1 MTAALRRASVALV
14 VALAAATIFSGSFP
28 AAWNGAI
35 VIALTLVCVGWIY
48 DAIRRY
54 RPGGIVWSL
63 LVGSAVLNAACT
75 AAWWWP
81 VLAGGGAALAQPSVA
96 DAGWLVANLL
106 LAVAIVIALSKRE
119 MPLLVVL
126 DVATIAVGVGLVVGV
141 VLVGPD
147 LVTSLV
153 PMEVRVTQA
162 CHVVCDVI
170 LFAAAMRLALSPR
183 PRPLAAWLLAGAALS
198 IVFSGVAWNWLTISG
213 TYVPGSWGD
222 AGWILA
228 PVLLGLAALHPSMR
242 RLGTR
247 EARRDISLHTAGPL
261 LLGAAALVSPLMLG
275 IHRVV
280 PAVPDIDDSLAS
292 VVAVLV
298 SGAALA
304 ALAVMRFLLLLRQ
317 ARSLAAALGD
327 ALDQR
332 GRMLELSQSRYRQ
345 LVEQIPGAIYVIA
358 LGENGQPARPLYV
371 TPQIEQVIG
380 LSVQQWMRGLERML
394 ERVHP
399 DDRARVAELLQGPA
413 AGHQPQ
419 PAEYRCVKPDGE
431 EVWVGDACAVVTTD
445 GDRRLLQG
453 LLFDITAAKR
463 SEADRDRLE
472 LDLRLGQKL
481 EAVGQLAAGIAH
493 EINTPTQFVGDTVR
507 FLDDAFGDVMTLVI
521 AYERLLV
528 AADAGPVPD
537 ELIAAVRKAEAHAD
551 LDYLR
556 ERVPAAFER
565 ATDGVQRVAT
575 IVRAMREFAHPPT
588 IDKAP
593 FDINQALRSTLVVAS
608 NEYRYIAEVQVE
620 FAELP
625 LVTCD
630 GGDINQVF
638 LNLVVNAAH
647 AIEDATAEGERGVI
661 CLRTIAESD
670 HVRISISDTGPGI
683 PADVAGRIYDPFF
696 TTKDVGR
703 GTGQGL
709 AIARRIVVERHGG
722 TLSFETESG
731 RGTTFHVRLPVG
743 QQVHTPREAQV
754 AA

>member
-1 MTAALRRASVALV
+1 MTVAPRTVCVALTLV
-14 VALAAATIFSGSFP
+14 LAAIIASGRVPP
-28 AAWNGAI
+28 AWHGALII
-35 VIALTLVCVGWIY
+35 VLALVCVGWVHG
-48 DAIRRY
+48 AMRRS
-54 RPGGIVWSL
+54 RPAGIVWPL
-63 LVGSAVLNAACT
+63 LRASVILNAAAT
-75 AAWWWP
+75 VAWWWP
-81 VLAGGGAALAQPSVA
+81 VLAGGEEALAQPSVA
-96 DAGWLVANLL
+96 DAGWLVGNLL
-106 LAVAIVIALSKRE
+106 ITVAIVVALSKRE
-119 MPLLVVL
+119 TPLLVAL
-126 DVATIAVGVGLVVGV
+126 DVATIAVGVGLVVGI

-147 LVTSLV
+147 LVASLV
-153 PMEVRVTQA
+153 PMKVRVTQA
-162 CHVVCDVI
+162 CYIVGDII
-170 LFAAAMRLALSPR
+170 LFSAAVRLALSPR
-183 PRPLAAWLLAGAALS
+183 PRPFAAWLLVGAAS
-198 IVFSGVAWNWLTISG
+198 GVVFSDVAWNWLTISG
-213 TYVPGSWGD
+213 TYTPGSWGD
-222 AGWILA
+222 VGWVLE

-247 EARRDISLHTAGPL
+247 ESRRDASLHVAGPV
-261 LLGAAALVSPLMLG
+261 LLGAAALISPLMLG
-275 IHRVV
+275 LHRVV
-280 PAVPDIDDSLAS
+280 PAFPDIADNLAS
-292 VVAVLV
+292 VLAVTLA
-298 SGAALA
+298 GAALA

-371 TPQIEQVIG
+371 TPQIEELIG
-380 LSVQQWMRGLERML
+380 LSVQQWMRGLDRLL
-394 ERVHP
+394 ESVHP
-399 DDRARVAELLQGPA
+399 DDRARVAEIVEGPA
-413 AGHQPQ
+413 DGRQPE
-419 PAEYRCVKPDGE
+419 PAEYRCIKPSGE
-431 EVWVGDACAVVTTD
+431 EVWVRDACAVVTTD

-507 FLDDAFGDVMTLVI
+507 FLDDAFGDVMQLVV
-521 AYERLLV
+521 AYERLL
-528 AADAGPVPD
+528 AAAEAGPVPD
-537 ELIAAVRKAEAHAD
+537 ELIAAVRAAEELAD

-556 ERVPAAFER
+556 ERVPGAFER
-565 ATDGVQRVAT
+565 AMDGVQRVAT

-588 IDKAP
+588 TDKVP

-608 NEYRYIAEVQVE
+608 NEYKYVAEVQTE

-625 LVTCD
+625 PVMCD

-647 AIEDATAEGERGVI
+647 AIADVTAEGERGVI
-661 CLRTIAESD
+661 LLRTTAEDD

-683 PADVAGRIYDPFF
+683 PAALAGRIYDPFF

-722 TLSFETESG
+722 TLSFETEQG
-731 RGTTFHVRLPVG
+731 RGTTFHVRLPIG
-743 QQVHTPREAQV
+743 EQVQIPRETQV

>member
-1 MTAALRRASVALV
+1 MSAVWHGVLIIVLTFMSVGLVGGAMRRSR
-14 VALAAATIFSGSFP
+14 P
-28 AAWNGAI
+28 A
-35 VIALTLVCVGWIY
+35 
-48 DAIRRY
+48 
-54 RPGGIVWSL
+54 GIVWPL
-63 LVGSAVLNAACT
+63 LRAAVVLNAVCT
-75 AAWWWP
+75 VAWWWP
-81 VLAGGGAALAQPSVA
+81 VLAGGGTALGQPSVA

-106 LAVAIVIALSKRE
+106 LAVAIVVALSRRE
-119 MPLLVVL
+119 APLLVAL
-126 DVATIAVGVGLVVGV
+126 DVATIAVGVGVVVGI

-147 LVTSLV
+147 LAASLV
-153 PMEVRVTQA
+153 PMKVRVTQA
-162 CHVVCDVI
+162 CYVVCDVI
-170 LFAAAMRLALSPR
+170 LFSAAARLALAPR
-183 PRPLAAWLLAGAALS
+183 PRPFATWLLAGAALS
-198 IVFSGVAWNWLTISG
+198 VVFSDVAWNWLTISG

-222 AGWILA
+222 VGWVLR
-228 PVLLGLAALHPSMR
+228 PVLLSLAALHPSMR

-247 EARRDISLHTAGPL
+247 ESRRDTSLHVAGPV
-261 LLGAAALVSPLMLG
+261 LLGAAALISPLMLG
-275 IHRVV
+275 LHRVMPSFPDIADSL
-280 PAVPDIDDSLAS
+280 PAVLA
-292 VVAVLV
+292 VTIA
-298 SGAALA
+298 GAALA
-304 ALAVMRFLLLLRQ
+304 ALAVLRFLVLLRQ

-371 TPQIEQVIG
+371 TPQIEGLIG
-380 LSVQQWMRGLERML
+380 LSVQQWMRGFDRLLES
-394 ERVHP
+394 VHP
-399 DDRARVAELLQGPA
+399 DDRARVAAIVEGPA
-413 AGHQPQ
+413 DGRQPE
-419 PAEYRCVKPDGE
+419 PAEYRCIKPSGE
-431 EVWVGDACAVVTTD
+431 EVWVRDACAVVTAD

-507 FLDDAFGDVMTLVI
+507 FLDEAFGEVMQLVV

-528 AADAGPVPD
+528 AAEAGPVPD
-537 ELIAAVRKAEAHAD
+537 ELIAAVREAEELAD

-556 ERVPAAFER
+556 ERVPGAFER
-565 ATDGVQRVAT
+565 ATDGVHRVAT

-588 IDKAP
+588 TDKVS

-608 NEYRYIAEVQVE
+608 NEYRYIAEVQTD

-625 LVTCD
+625 PVMCD

-647 AIEDATAEGERGVI
+647 AIEDVTAEGERGTI
-661 CLRTIAESD
+661 TLRTTAEDD
-670 HVRISISDTGPGI
+670 HVHISVSDTGPGI
-683 PADVAGRIYDPFF
+683 PSAVAGRIYDPFF

-722 TLSFETESG
+722 TLSFETEQG

-743 QQVHTPREAQV
+743 QQVAVPRATPV

>member
-1 MTAALRRASVALV
+1 MTVAVRRACVALTLL
-14 VALAAATIFSGSFP
+14 LAAAVASGRASP
-28 AAWNGAI
+28 AWHGALIIVLTCASAAWVLG
-35 VIALTLVCVGWIY
+35 
-48 DAIRRY
+48 AIRRS
-54 RPGGIVWSL
+54 RPAGIVWA
-63 LVGSAVLNAACT
+63 LVLATASLNAAST
-75 AAWWWP
+75 FAWWCP

-96 DAGWLVANLL
+96 DAGWLVGNLL
-106 LAVAIVIALSKRE
+106 LAVAIVVALSRRE
-119 MPLLVVL
+119 SPLLVVL
-126 DVATIAVGVGLVVGV
+126 DVATIAVGVGLVVGI

-147 LVTSLV
+147 LVASLV
-153 PMEVRVTQA
+153 PMKVRVTQA
-162 CHVVCDVI
+162 SYIACDVV
-170 LFAAAMRLALSPR
+170 LFSAAVRLALAPR
-183 PRPLAAWLLAGAALS
+183 PRPLASWLLAGAALG
-198 IVFSGVAWNWLTISG
+198 IVFSDVAWNWLTISG
-213 TYVPGSWGD
+213 TYTPGSWGD
-222 AGWILA
+222 VGWVLE
-228 PVLLGLAALHPSMR
+228 PVLLSLAALHVSMR

-247 EARRDISLHTAGPL
+247 ESRRDTSLHLAGPV

-275 IHRVV
+275 LHRVV
-280 PAVPDIDDSLAS
+280 PAFPNIADSLAS
-292 VVAVLV
+292 VVAVTV
-298 SGAALA
+298 AGAALA

-317 ARSLAAALGD
+317 ARALAAALGD

-358 LGENGQPARPLYV
+358 LGENGRSARPLYV
-371 TPQIEQVIG
+371 SPQIEPLIG
-380 LSVQQWMRGLERML
+380 LSVQQWTGGLDRLL
-394 ERVHP
+394 ESVHP
-399 DDRARVAELLQGPA
+399 DDRVRVAEALQGPPE
-413 AGHQPQ
+413 GRQPE
-419 PAEYRCVKPDGE
+419 PAEFRCIKPDGQ
-431 EVWVGDACAVVTTD
+431 EVWIRDACAVVTTD

-493 EINTPTQFVGDTVR
+493 EINTPIQFVGDTVR
-507 FLDDAFGDVMTLVI
+507 FLDDAFGDVMALVI

-528 AADAGPVPD
+528 AAEAGPVPE
-537 ELIAAVRKAEAHAD
+537 ELIAAVRAAEELAD
-551 LDYLR
+551 VDYLR
-556 ERVPAAFER
+556 ERVPGAFER

-588 IDKAP
+588 TDKTP
-593 FDINQALRSTLVVAS
+593 FDINRALRSTLIVAS
-608 NEYRYIAEVQVE
+608 NEYKYIADVEME

-625 LVTCD
+625 PVMCD

-647 AIEDATAEGERGVI
+647 AIEDATADGERGVI
-661 CLRTIAESD
+661 SLRTAVEKD
-670 HVRISISDTGPGI
+670 HVRISIADTGSGI
-683 PADVAGRIYDPFF
+683 PSAVAGRIYDPFF

-722 TLSFETESG
+722 TLSFETEQG
-731 RGTTFHVRLPVG
+731 CGTTFHVRLPVG
-743 QQVHTPREAQV
+743 EQALIPRETQV